1 MTHNP
6 VEAEEGT
13 DVNQK
18 NRKQRRR
25 EEAVARK
32 EAGKQR
38 AKHNEKK
45 HK

>member
-6 VEAEEGT
+6 VEAEECT
-13 DVNQK
+13 VVK

-25 EEAVARK
+25 EEAVAKK
-32 EAGKQR
+32 EAGKAR